1 MGKDKAG
8 QAALQVPGQIGLFEF
23 LAEAWETIPQAEVA
37 IGGIANTESHPMQD
51 YTVKSTYRD
60 IFLVIN
66 MLDDY
71 ARVLSQP
78 GRKRDFYTDYMI
90 GQFGRISGEL
100 SEQIC
105 LDKGRMYKKCR
116 ERQEQKNDAGEDAML
131 LASKSK
137 AEKAAGDIC
146 GAEGGS
152 C

>member
-1 MGKDKAG
+1 MGKDKAKTDG
-8 QAALQVPGQIGLFEF
+8 LQVPGQIGLFEF
-23 LAEAWETIPQAEVA
+23 LAEAWETIPQTEVA
-37 IGGIANTESHPMQD
+37 IEGIVNTGSHPMPD

-71 ARVLSQP
+71 ASVLSQP

-90 GQFGRISGEL
+90 GQFERISREL
-100 SEQIC
+100 SGQIC
-105 LDKGRMYKKCR
+105 LDKGKMYKRCR
-116 ERQEQKNDAGEDAML
+116 ERQEQKHDVGEDAMA

-137 AEKAAGDIC
+137 AEKVVAAFR